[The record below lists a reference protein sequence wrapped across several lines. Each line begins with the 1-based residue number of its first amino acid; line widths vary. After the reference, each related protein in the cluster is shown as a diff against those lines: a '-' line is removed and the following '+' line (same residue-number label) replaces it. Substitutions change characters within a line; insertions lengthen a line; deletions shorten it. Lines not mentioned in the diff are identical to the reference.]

1 MRWMV
6 VVLILAMPSLG
17 WARSLPDAAMTPGAV
32 NPAVTQGTIGRT
44 ICRRGWTRTV
54 RPSVGYTEPLKKMQ
68 IRAYGYADPRPWKY
82 EEDHLIPLD
91 LGGSPDSPRNL
102 WPEPHLGL
110 GQWGSYA
117 KDRLETRLGQM
128 VCRHRISLAQAQKA
142 MARDWIAAY
151 RRFIGPR
158 PDNRRPGE
166 WHREW

>member
-32 NPAVTQGTIGRT
+32 NPAVTQGTIGLT

-110 GQWGSYA
+110 GQWGFLRQGSTGDA
-117 KDRLETRLGQM
+117 VGTDGVPAPDFACPGAEGDGAGLDCRLSA
-128 VCRHRISLAQAQKA
+128 VHRPTA
-142 MARDWIAAY
+142 
-151 RRFIGPR
+151 G
-158 PDNRRPGE
+158 
-166 WHREW
+166 